1 MTAYFATVAKGLE
14 EIAAQE
20 LTKLGAEN
28 VQPDFAGV
36 HFTGDRRL
44 MYQVNLSARTI
55 FRVLMPIAKFRCVD
69 RQMLYEQISK
79 IDWSEYLTPENTLAV
94 HSTGGND
101 KLNHTHF
108 TALQV
113 KDAITAQQSA
123 KYKYRSHI
131 DTENPDIIVNTHIH
145 HDQCIVSLDS
155 TGNSLHRRGYRLDV
169 GAAPLRETLAAA
181 ILQMAEYDGNITLFD
196 PMCGSGTLPLEASW
210 LALQIPPAI
219 KRENFTFMQWL
230 DFQPAVWE
238 EVLTATKKQI
248 LPDLKYPIIGSD
260 YDRSVLKEA
269 NHNAK
274 LAGVEH
280 HVEFIQQDF
289 ADIEPPSDQGLLIC
303 NPPYGARLG
312 DLQELKEFYQLM
324 GDVFKQRF
332 KGWTAYV
339 LTGNRQLMKSVGL
352 RTARRIHVYNGSIEC
367 TLMKYELY

>member
-1 MTAYFATVAKGLE
+1 
-14 EIAAQE
+14 
-20 LTKLGAEN
+20 
-28 VQPDFAGV
+28 
-36 HFTGDRRL
+36 
-44 MYQVNLSARTI
+44 
-55 FRVLMPIAKFRCVD
+55 
-69 RQMLYEQISK
+69 
-79 IDWSEYLTPENTLAV
+79 
-94 HSTGGND
+94 
-101 KLNHTHF
+101 
-108 TALQV
+108 
-113 KDAITAQQSA
+113 
-123 KYKYRSHI
+123 
-131 DTENPDIIVNTHIH
+131 
-145 HDQCIVSLDS
+145 
-155 TGNSLHRRGYRLDV
+155 
-169 GAAPLRETLAAA
+169 
-181 ILQMAEYDGNITLFD
+181 
-196 PMCGSGTLPLEASW
+196 LEASW

-238 EVLTATKKQI
+238 EVLTAAKKQI

-352 RTARRIHVYNGSIEC
+352 RTARRIHVNNGSIEC